1 MCCFHTGDWA
11 LPERGGGRKGLPG
24 WFRAL
29 FSHVCL
35 GGKRACQDVLEH
47 FFPQNIKPTPFK
59 KGLPLHACGL
69 HQSDTIPNHWK
80 MYSILF
86 LQIRAMLWIT
96 HTFFS
101 SKTAADK
108 FHACFQVS
116 FTKPGKLHQ
125 ACTKLVSSHDNVTS
139 CRSTN
144 QEIST
149 NVQRKKNWIFNENN
163 HYFSSVLGWVMQWV

>member
-1 MCCFHTGDWA
+1 MWKCGARMFWST
-11 LPERGGGRKGLPG
+11 
-24 WFRAL
+24 
-29 FSHVCL
+29 
-35 GGKRACQDVLEH
+35 
-47 FFPQNIKPTPFK
+47 FFPKYKTNTAQ
-59 KGLPLHACGL
+59 KGASLICMRSPSVWYHSKAFENVLTSFFFCKYEQCCELHV
-69 HQSDTIPNHWK
+69 H
-80 MYSILF
+80 
-86 LQIRAMLWIT
+86 
-96 HTFFS
+96 FFS

-163 HYFSSVLGWVMQWV
+163 HYFSSVRLSDAVSIRATSYFYENRLHNLLICI